1 MDGLILVI
9 VTIFI
14 ISVILIVL
22 ILNFIQANKN
32 KSLKKMLE
40 NLDIE
45 KNKIASTPILPE
57 LAKIESYLKNE
68 KLEVMYNEW
77 KERLD
82 DIKDNQI
89 PKITDMILEADY
101 SLSQTDY
108 KNAMYKIAK
117 LEMEIYKVR
126 TNSEFLLN
134 EIKEVTT
141 SEERNR
147 AIITKLKTSYRE
159 LYQRFNDTKAEY
171 GEIAE
176 SISLQFE
183 NIAKR
188 FEDFEKIMENN
199 EYTEVTQ
206 IIKAIDEM
214 LKHMEIVIN
223 EMPSIVL
230 MAYNIIPN
238 KISEVETTY
247 EEMKKLGYPLD
258 YLNVEYNIEEAN
270 KKISDIINR
279 SKVLNME
286 DGLFELKVLMEYFD
300 GLFNDFEKEKVN
312 RKVYE
317 ETNSSFKRKLDSINA
332 LVSDIFNK
340 IDEIKDLYNLSEED
354 LEVLGKVRE
363 DLKSLNGD
371 YKVLIGHTGNS
382 TFAYS
387 KLTKEIENLVLKL
400 SVIEESLDNTLDT
413 IGSMKEDESRARQQL
428 EEVKIILKNSKSKMR
443 DYNLPVI
450 PKNYYLELTEAKNAI
465 KEIVK
470 ELDKKPITIEVL
482 NTRVDTARDLVLK
495 LFSKT
500 KEIMK
505 TAMFAEMSIIYG
517 NRYRS
522 TVDDLD
528 KNLTNAEILFYKG
541 EYQKSLELTINAL
554 NRIEPGIYDK
564 LLNLYGSE
572 NNQNKWLFFF
582 TKTQLIWYNAYE
594 RSDSYGKNNYD

>member
-572 NNQNKWLFFF
+572 NNQNK
-582 TKTQLIWYNAYE
+582 
-594 RSDSYGKNNYD
+594 

>member
-1 MDGLILVI
+1 MDSLILVI
-9 VTIFI
+9 GTIFVVA
-14 ISVILIVL
+14 VILIVL
-22 ILNFIQANKN
+22 VLNLIQSKKN
-32 KSLKKMLE
+32 KGLKKILE

-45 KNKIASTPILPE
+45 KNKIESAPIVPE

-82 DIKDNQI
+82 SIKETQI
-89 PKITDMILEADY
+89 PKITDMLLEADY
-101 SLSQTDY
+101 SLSQMDY
-108 KNAMYKIAK
+108 KGAMYKIAK

-134 EIKEVTT
+134 EIKDITS

-147 AIITKLKTSYRE
+147 AIITKMKSIYRE
-159 LYQRFNDTKAEY
+159 LYQKFNDSKNEY
-171 GEIAE
+171 GEIVDSVA
-176 SISLQFE
+176 LQFE

-188 FEDFEKIMENN
+188 FEDFETVMENN

-214 LKHMEIVIN
+214 LKHMKIVTE
-223 EMPSIVL
+223 EMPTIVL
-230 MAYNIIPN
+230 MVYNILPN
-238 KISEVETTY
+238 KINEVETTY
-247 EEMKKLGYPLD
+247 QEMKKLGYPLD
-258 YLNVEYNIEEAN
+258 YLNVEYNVEEAN
-270 KKISDIINR
+270 KKISDVIDR

-286 DGLFELKVLMEYFD
+286 DSLFELKVLLNYFD
-300 GLFNDFEKEKVN
+300 ELFTDFEKEKVN
-312 RKVYE
+312 RKIYE
-317 ETNSSFKRKLDSINA
+317 ESNISFKRKLDNINI
-332 LVSDIFNK
+332 LVSDIFSK

-354 LEVLGKVRE
+354 LDVLVKVRE
-363 DLKSLNGD
+363 DLKGLNAD
-371 YKVLIGHTGNS
+371 YKVLIDHTGNN

-400 SVIEESLDNTLDT
+400 SVIEESLDSTLDT
-413 IGSMKEDESRARQQL
+413 IGSMKEDEVRARQQL

-450 PKNYYLELTEAKNAI
+450 PKNYFLELQEAQSAI
-465 KEIVK
+465 KEIVR

-505 TAMFAEMSIIYG
+505 TAMFAEMAIIYG

-522 TVDDLD
+522 NVDDLD
-528 KNLTNAEILFYKG
+528 KNLTYSEVLFYRG
-541 EYQKSLELTINAL
+541 EYQQSLELTINAL
-554 NRIEPGIYDK
+554 NRVEPGIYDK
-564 LLNLYGSE
+564 LLNLYGNE
-572 NNQNKWLFFF
+572 NNLQK
-582 TKTQLIWYNAYE
+582 
-594 RSDSYGKNNYD
+594 

>member
-1 MDGLILVI
+1 MDSLILVI
-9 VTIFI
+9 GTIFVVA
-14 ISVILIVL
+14 VILIVL
-22 ILNFIQANKN
+22 VLNLIQSKKN
-32 KSLKKMLE
+32 RGLKKILE

-45 KNKIASTPILPE
+45 KNKIESAPIVPE

-82 DIKDNQI
+82 NIKEVQI
-89 PKITDMILEADY
+89 PKITDMLLEADY

-108 KNAMYKIAK
+108 KGAMYKIAK

-134 EIKEVTT
+134 EIKDITS

-147 AIITKLKTSYRE
+147 AIITKMKATYRE
-159 LYQRFNDTKAEY
+159 LYQKFNEAKNEY
-171 GEIAE
+171 GEIVD
-176 SISLQFE
+176 SVSLQFE

-188 FEDFEKIMENN
+188 FEDFEKVMENN
-199 EYTEVTQ
+199 EYTEVSQ
-206 IIKAIDEM
+206 IINAIDEM
-214 LKHMEIVIN
+214 LKHMKIVTE
-223 EMPSIVL
+223 EMPTIVL
-230 MAYNIIPN
+230 MSYNILPN

-247 EEMKKLGYPLD
+247 QEMKKLGYPLD

-270 KKISDIINR
+270 KKISDVIDR

-286 DGLFELKVLMEYFD
+286 DSLFELKVLLNYFD
-300 GLFNDFEKEKVN
+300 ELFTDFEKEKVN
-312 RKVYE
+312 RKIYE
-317 ETNSSFKRKLDSINA
+317 ESNISFRRKLDNMNT
-332 LVSDIFNK
+332 LVADIFSK

-354 LEVLGKVRE
+354 LDVLVKVRD
-363 DLKSLNGD
+363 DLKGLNAD
-371 YKVLIGHTGNS
+371 YKVLIDHTGNN

-400 SVIEESLDNTLDT
+400 SVIEESLDSTLDT
-413 IGSMKEDESRARQQL
+413 IGSMKEDEVRARQQL

-450 PKNYYLELTEAKNAI
+450 PKNYFLELQEAQSAI
-465 KEIVK
+465 KEIVR

-505 TAMFAEMSIIYG
+505 TAMFAEMAIIYG

-522 TVDDLD
+522 NVEDLD
-528 KNLTNAEILFYKG
+528 KNLTYSEVLFYRG
-541 EYQKSLELTINAL
+541 EYQQSLELTINAL
-554 NRIEPGIYDK
+554 NRVEPGIYDK
-564 LLNLYGSE
+564 LLGLYGNES
-572 NNQNKWLFFF
+572 NLQK
-582 TKTQLIWYNAYE
+582 
-594 RSDSYGKNNYD
+594 

>member
-1 MDGLILVI
+1 MDGLILVVVTLFI
-9 VTIFI
+9 VA
-14 ISVILIVL
+14 VVLIVL
-22 ILNFIQANKN
+22 ILNLIQSRKS
-32 KSLKKMLE
+32 KSLKKILE

-45 KNKIASTPILPE
+45 KNKIESAPIVPE
-57 LAKIESYLKNE
+57 LAKVESYLKNE

-77 KERLD
+77 KERLE
-82 DIKDNQI
+82 DIKENQI
-89 PKITDMILEADY
+89 PKITDMLLEADY

-134 EIKEVTT
+134 EIKEITS

-147 AIITKLKTSYRE
+147 AIITKLKTTYRE
-159 LYQRFNDTKAEY
+159 LYQKFANSKNEY

-176 SISLQFE
+176 SVSLQFE

-188 FEDFEKIMENN
+188 FEDFEAVMDNN

-206 IIKAIDEM
+206 IVKAIDEM
-214 LKHMEIVIN
+214 LKHMEIVTN
-223 EMPSIVL
+223 EMPTIVL
-230 MAYNIIPN
+230 MAYNILPN
-238 KISEVETTY
+238 KISEVETAY

-270 KKISDIINR
+270 KKINDVIDR

-286 DGLFELKVLMEYFD
+286 DSLFELKVLMNYLDE
-300 GLFNDFEKEKVN
+300 LFTDFEKEKIN

-317 ETNSSFKRKLDSINA
+317 ETNVSFKRKLDNINA
-332 LVSDIFNK
+332 LVADIFSKLN
-340 IDEIKDLYNLSEED
+340 EIKELYNLSEDD
-354 LEVLGKVRE
+354 LKLLAKVKE

-371 YKVLIGHTGNS
+371 YKVLIDHTSNN

-400 SVIEESLDNTLDT
+400 SVIEESLDSTLDT
-413 IGSMKEDESRARQQL
+413 IGSMKEDELRARQQL
-428 EEVKIILKNSKSKMR
+428 EEVKIILKNAKAKMR
-443 DYNLPVI
+443 DYNLPLI
-450 PKNYYLELTEAKNAI
+450 PKNYYLELSEAQNAI
-465 KEIVK
+465 KEIVR
-470 ELDKKPITIEVL
+470 ELDRKPITIEVL

-505 TAMFAEMSIIYG
+505 TAMFAEMAIVYG

-522 TVDDLD
+522 SIDDLD
-528 KNLTNAEILFYKG
+528 KNLTYAEILFYKG
-541 EYQKSLELTINAL
+541 EYQRSLELTINAL
-554 NRIEPGIYDK
+554 NRIEPGIYNK
-564 LLNLYGSE
+564 LLNLYGNE
-572 NNQNKWLFFF
+572 NK
-582 TKTQLIWYNAYE
+582 
-594 RSDSYGKNNYD
+594 

>member
-517 NRYRS
+517 NRYRY

-528 KNLTNAEILFYKG
+528 KNLTNAEILFYKC

-572 NNQNKWLFFF
+572 NNQNK
-582 TKTQLIWYNAYE
+582 
-594 RSDSYGKNNYD
+594 

>member
-1 MDGLILVI
+1 MDGLILVVATLFI
-9 VTIFI
+9 VA
-14 ISVILIVL
+14 VVLIVL
-22 ILNFIQANKN
+22 ILNLIQSRKS
-32 KSLKKMLE
+32 KSLKKILE

-45 KNKIASTPILPE
+45 KNKIESAPIVPE

-77 KERLD
+77 KERLE
-82 DIKDNQI
+82 DIKENQI
-89 PKITDMILEADY
+89 PKITDMLLEADY

-134 EIKEVTT
+134 EIKEITS

-147 AIITKLKTSYRE
+147 AIITKLKTTYRE
-159 LYQRFNDTKAEY
+159 LYQKFANSKNEY
-171 GEIAE
+171 GEIAD
-176 SISLQFE
+176 SVSLQFE

-188 FEDFEKIMENN
+188 FEDFENVMDNN

-206 IIKAIDEM
+206 IVKAIDEM
-214 LKHMEIVIN
+214 LKHMEIVTN
-223 EMPSIVL
+223 EMPTIVL
-230 MAYNIIPN
+230 MAYNILPN
-238 KISEVETTY
+238 KISEVETAY

-258 YLNVEYNIEEAN
+258 YLNVEYNVEEAN
-270 KKISDIINR
+270 KKISDVIDR

-286 DGLFELKVLMEYFD
+286 DSLFELKVLMNYLDE
-300 GLFNDFEKEKVN
+300 LFTDFEKEKIN

-317 ETNSSFKRKLDSINA
+317 ETNISFKRKLDNINA
-332 LVSDIFNK
+332 LVTDIFSK
-340 IDEIKDLYNLSEED
+340 LDEIKELYNLSEED
-354 LEVLGKVRE
+354 LKLLAKVKD

-371 YKVLIGHTGNS
+371 YKVLIDHTGNN

-400 SVIEESLDNTLDT
+400 SVIEESLDSTLDT
-413 IGSMKEDESRARQQL
+413 IGSMKEDELRARQQL
-428 EEVKIILKNSKSKMR
+428 EEVKIILKNAKAKMR
-443 DYNLPVI
+443 DYNLPLI
-450 PKNYYLELTEAKNAI
+450 PKNYYLELSEAQNAI
-465 KEIVK
+465 KEIVR
-470 ELDKKPITIEVL
+470 ELDRKPITIEVL

-505 TAMFAEMSIIYG
+505 TAMFAEMAIVYG

-522 TVDDLD
+522 SIDDLD
-528 KNLTNAEILFYKG
+528 KNLTYAEILFYKG
-541 EYQKSLELTINAL
+541 EYQRSLELTINAL
-554 NRIEPGIYDK
+554 NRIEPGIYNK

-572 NNQNKWLFFF
+572 NK
-582 TKTQLIWYNAYE
+582 
-594 RSDSYGKNNYD
+594 

>member
-1 MDGLILVI
+1 MDGLILVL

-14 ISVILIVL
+14 VAFILIILVL
-22 ILNFIQANKN
+22 NLIQARKN
-32 KSLKKMLE
+32 KSLKKILE

-45 KNKIASTPILPE
+45 KNKIESTPIVPE

-82 DIKDNQI
+82 DIKEKQI
-89 PKITDMILEADY
+89 PKITDMLLEADY
-101 SLSQTDY
+101 TLSQTDY
-108 KNAMYKIAK
+108 KGVMYKIAK

-134 EIKEVTT
+134 EIKEITS

-147 AIITKLKTSYRE
+147 AIITKMKTTYRE
-159 LYQRFNDTKAEY
+159 LYQKFINTKSEY
-171 GEIAE
+171 GEITD
-176 SISLQFE
+176 SVSLQFE

-188 FEDFEKIMENN
+188 FEDFEVVMENN
-199 EYTEVTQ
+199 EYTEDAQ
-206 IIKAIDEM
+206 IVSAIDGM
-214 LKHMEIVIN
+214 LKHMKIVTD

-230 MAYNIIPN
+230 MAYQILPN
-238 KISEVETTY
+238 KIAELETTY

-270 KKISDIINR
+270 KKLSDVVDR

-286 DGLFELKVLMEYFD
+286 DSLFELKVLMDYFD
-300 GLFNDFEKEKVN
+300 SLFTDFEKEKVN

-317 ETNSSFKRKLDSINA
+317 ETNASFKRKLENINA
-332 LVSDIFNK
+332 LVNDIFSK
-340 IDEIKDLYNLSEED
+340 LSEIKELYNLSEED
-354 LEVLGKVRE
+354 LDVLSKVRE
-363 DLKSLNGD
+363 DLKGLNAD
-371 YKVLIGHTGNS
+371 YKVLLDHTGNN

-387 KLTKEIENLVLKL
+387 KLTKELENLVLKL
-400 SVIEESLDNTLDT
+400 SVIEESLDSTLDT
-413 IGSMKEDESRARQQL
+413 LGSMKEDEVRARQQL
-428 EEVKIILKNSKSKMR
+428 EEVKIILKNSKAKMR
-443 DYNLPVI
+443 EYNLPVI
-450 PKNYYLELTEAKNAI
+450 PKNYYIELSEAGNAI
-465 KEIVK
+465 KEIVR

-505 TAMFAEMSIIYG
+505 TAMFAEMAIVYG

-522 TVDDLD
+522 SIDDLD
-528 KNLTNAEILFYKG
+528 KNLTYAEILLFKG
-541 EYQKSLELTINAL
+541 EYQRSLELTINAL
-554 NRIEPGIYDK
+554 NRIEPGIYNK
-564 LLNLYGSE
+564 LLNLYGNES
-572 NNQNKWLFFF
+572 NVPK
-582 TKTQLIWYNAYE
+582 
-594 RSDSYGKNNYD
+594 